1 MQFDVCN
8 LTQSAF
14 LLQKKCEHYY
24 TPSGLFT
31 FMSLDF
37 AI

>member
-14 LLQKKCEHYY
+14 LLQKNVNII
-24 TPSGLFT
+24 TPPQACFT